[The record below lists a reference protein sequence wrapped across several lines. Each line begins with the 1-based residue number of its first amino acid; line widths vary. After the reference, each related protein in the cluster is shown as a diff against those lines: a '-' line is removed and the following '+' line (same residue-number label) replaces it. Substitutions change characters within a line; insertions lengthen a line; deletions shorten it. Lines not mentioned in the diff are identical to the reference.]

1 MSEINITS
9 IVVPY
14 LITSFLGI
22 VLGWLGSN
30 FKKNKQK
37 EDAKEKENEALKAGV
52 LALLRNEILRRYR
65 EFMSKG
71 ALTIL
76 DKENLEEMY
85 EQYKNLGGNGMVKE
99 LMSELMQLPTKIIKE

>member
-1 MSEINITS
+1 MSDINITS

-14 LITSFLGI
+14 LITTALGI
-22 VLGWLGSN
+22 VVGWLSSKH
-30 FKKNKQK
+30 KKIQEK
-37 EDAKEKENEALKAGV
+37 EDFKQKENEALKAGV

-65 EFMSKG
+65 EYMSKG
-71 ALTIL
+71 ELTIL

-85 EQYKNLGGNGMVKE
+85 EQYRNLGGNGMVKE